1 MKVRMKVDMS
11 GTLDLKPWPPRG
23 GVVEV
28 PDVVGAKLCAAG
40 HAEPVADKHADVEK
54 TVKAEASEKRRG
66 RPPKPRD
73 ADGNIIRDGD

>member
-11 GTLDLKPWPPRG
+11 GTIDLKPWPPRG

-40 HAEPVADKHADVEK
+40 HAEPVDGRDTGVEK
-54 TVKAEASEKRRG
+54 AVKAEGSEKRRG
-66 RPPKPRD
+66 RPAKPQD
-73 ADGNIIRDGD
+73 